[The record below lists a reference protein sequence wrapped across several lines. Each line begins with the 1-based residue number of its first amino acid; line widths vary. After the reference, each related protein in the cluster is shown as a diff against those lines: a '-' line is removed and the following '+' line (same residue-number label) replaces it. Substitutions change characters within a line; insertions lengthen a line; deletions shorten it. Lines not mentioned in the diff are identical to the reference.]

1 MKRFEPKGEA
11 VPVSIK
17 DVAARAGVSV
27 GTVSNVLNRPD
38 VVADDTRVRVLAAIE
53 ALGFVR
59 NESARQLRT
68 GTARAIGLIVPDVSN
83 PFFTDVARG
92 AEDAASEAG
101 HVVILCNS
109 DESEQRQDR
118 HLQLL
123 AEQRVHGVLI
133 TPVEAALEPVRRLRE
148 RGVSVVLLDQHADV
162 EDTCSVAV
170 DHRHGGTLAI
180 NHLLAEGHR
189 ELAMITGPLSIA
201 QCRQRLDGARDALVA
216 AGRDPEGLRVIEVN
230 AMNVVSGRNAGERV
244 LAGTRRP
251 DAVFCANDLL
261 ALGVLQVMVRAGVR
275 VPGELAIVGYD
286 DIDFAAAAAVPLTSV
301 RQPSRLLGRRAAELV
316 LGETQSPRE
325 HVHHH
330 VVFSPELVVRESS
343 RRFR

>member
-1 MKRFEPKGEA
+1 LKRFEAKGER

-38 VVADDTRVRVLAAIE
+38 VVADDTRRKVLSAIE
-53 ALGFVR
+53 DLGFVR

-92 AEDAASEAG
+92 AEDAASDAG

-133 TPVEAALEPVRRLRE
+133 TPVESAPEPVRRLRE

-162 EDTCSVAV
+162 EDTCSVSV

-216 AGRDPEGLRVIEVN
+216 AGRDPEGLRVIEVT

-251 DAVFCANDLL
+251 DALFCANDLL

-316 LGETQSPRE
+316 LGETQSPQE